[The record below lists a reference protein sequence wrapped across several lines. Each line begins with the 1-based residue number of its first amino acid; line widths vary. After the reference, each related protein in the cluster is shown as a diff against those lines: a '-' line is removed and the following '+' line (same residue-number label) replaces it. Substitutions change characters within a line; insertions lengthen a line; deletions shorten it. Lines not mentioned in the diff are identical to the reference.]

1 MAADDPSDVD
11 EVILDITAI
20 NSFDDEGLVVSKE
33 EVSQVVSSLP
43 LNDLECLEWNNIL
56 RYPQK

>member
-43 LNDLECLEWNNIL
+43 LSDLECLEWNNIL